1 VETLPEPAAGP
12 VTVRVPAEKLDRLLA
27 QSGELLVARR
37 RVQARADE
45 LTALQESVARWRRD
59 WRAVEKAVGKLLD
72 DTGRAETNGA
82 SRQGPATA
90 GRPLPRRVARLL
102 DGAGQDLRELDAS
115 LDRLAAGLTGDSRL
129 LKQVAGA
136 LDEEVRRVRM
146 LPFAEACQGLDR
158 TVRDLAHAGGKEVDF
173 VLEGGDVELDRSVL
187 EGLKDPLRHLVRNA
201 VDHGVESPAERRAAG
216 KPPRGQVRVAAVL
229 RGAVVEVVVA
239 DDGRGLDLE
248 ALRRQARKHGLPES
262 ADERELARLVFVAG
276 LSTST
281 LITDVSGRGVGLD
294 VVKSRLE
301 ALHGT
306 VDLAF
311 TPGAG
316 TSFTLAVPLTLTTLR
331 ALFVTTAG
339 QTFALAGTNV
349 RKLVR
354 VDPGA
359 FRSVQGR
366 GALALG
372 GAPLPVAS
380 LAETLGLRGREP
392 VRPGDKVPVLIVA
405 AGEQRMAFVV
415 DEFLAEQEIMIKGLG
430 ARIRRVA
437 HVSGATILPSGKI
450 ALVLNAASLVR
461 TALAAPGGAPAP
473 LVVRA
478 APESRKRIVLA
489 EDSLTTRTLMKSILE
504 AAGYDVTAAADGAA
518 AWDILQERGA
528 DLLVS
533 DVEMP
538 RRDGFALAEAVRASQ
553 RFARL
558 PVVLVTARASDADR
572 ARGVAVGADA
582 YLVKSAFDQKNL
594 LETIAQLL

>member
-1 VETLPEPAAGP
+1 VSAPPAAVEASPEPAPGP
-12 VTVRVPAEKLDRLLA
+12 ATVRVPAEKLDRLLA

-37 RVQARADE
+37 RVQARAEE
-45 LTALQESVARWRRD
+45 LTALQEAVGLWRQD
-59 WRAVEKAVGKLLD
+59 WRAIEKGLAKLLHEN
-72 DTGRAETNGA
+72 GRAGGNG
-82 SRQGPATA
+82 SA
-90 GRPLPRRVARLL
+90 GPLPRRLGRLL
-102 DGAGQDLRELDAS
+102 ERSGAAVRRLDES
-115 LDRLAAGLTGDSRL
+115 LERLATGLAGDSRL

-136 LDEEVRRVRM
+136 LDGEVRRVRM

-158 TVRDLAHAGGKEVDF
+158 TVRDLAQAGGKDVEL

-201 VDHGVESPAERRAAG
+201 VDHGIEAPAERRAAG
-216 KPPRGQVRVAAVL
+216 KPPRGRVRVAAVL
-229 RGAVVEVVVA
+229 RGAVVEVVVG
-239 DDGRGLDLE
+239 DDGRGMDLE
-248 ALRRQARKHGLPES
+248 ALRQQARKRGLPVT
-262 ADERELARLVFVAG
+262 ADEHELAQLAFLPG
-276 LSTST
+276 LSTAR

-306 VDLAF
+306 VELSFAA
-311 TPGAG
+311 GAG

-331 ALFVTTAG
+331 ALFVAAGG

-354 VDPGA
+354 VAPGA
-359 FRSVQGR
+359 FRSLQGR
-366 GALALG
+366 DALALG
-372 GAPLPVAS
+372 GPPLPVAS
-380 LAETLGLRGREP
+380 LAETLGLRSREP
-392 VRPGDKVPVLIVA
+392 LRPGDKASVLVVA

-415 DEFLAEQEIMIKGLG
+415 DEFLAEQEIMVKGLG

-437 HVSGATILPSGKI
+437 HVSGATILASGKI
-450 ALVLNAASLVR
+450 ALVLNAANLIR
-461 TALAAPGGAPAP
+461 TALTAAPGRAPAP
-473 LVVRA
+473 LVAREA
-478 APESRKRIVLA
+478 APARKRILMA
-489 EDSLTTRTLMKSILE
+489 EDSLTTRTLVKSILE

-518 AWDILQERGA
+518 AWDSLQEHGT

-538 RRDGFALAEAVRASQ
+538 RMDGFALTEAVRGSQ
-553 RFARL
+553 RFREL

-572 ARGVAVGADA
+572 ARGAAVGANA
-582 YLVKSAFDQKNL
+582 YLVKSAFDQQNL